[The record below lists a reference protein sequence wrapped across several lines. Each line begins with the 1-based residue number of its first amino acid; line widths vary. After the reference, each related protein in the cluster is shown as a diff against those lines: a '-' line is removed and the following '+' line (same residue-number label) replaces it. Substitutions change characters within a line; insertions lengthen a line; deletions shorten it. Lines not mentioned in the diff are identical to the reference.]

1 MPAALVSSCGIFL
14 IVSALALIVSKSPG
28 AVLVT
33 WHGSAAAYTYYAV
46 LVGTVAFGFW
56 VVPRDLPRWSL
67 TAKVFLPVI
76 R

>member
-33 WHGSAAAYTYYAV
+33 YTYYAV